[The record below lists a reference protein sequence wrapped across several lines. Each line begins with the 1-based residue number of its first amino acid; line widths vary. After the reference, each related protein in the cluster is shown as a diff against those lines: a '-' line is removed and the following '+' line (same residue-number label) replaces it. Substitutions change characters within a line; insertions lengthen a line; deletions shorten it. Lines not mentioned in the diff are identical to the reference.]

1 MNPEVSPGD
10 SAATRVRAI
19 LLSILLFVC
28 GGAMAGHAQNTIYS
42 VAGGGSVSGP
52 ATGPNADLAAPSA
65 VAKDSAGNMYIAD
78 ASAHYVYK
86 LDPSGNLTVFA
97 GIGHPREHPIND
109 HGLQATLA
117 GLNSPSGVAV
127 DSKDIVYIA
136 DTVNY
141 MIRQVGLNGAIN
153 AIAGNAKLCHLP
165 STTNCGDGG
174 VGMGAQLNYPIGV
187 TTDAAGNVYIA
198 DTGDNEIRVVNT
210 GTADITV
217 AGIVIKKGLIET
229 VAGIATG
236 VPCPTPTEPCGDGG
250 AATKAQLNNP
260 QGVAVDSAGNIY
272 IADSG
277 DHRIR
282 MVAATTGTISAYA
295 GTGNPCNPNKGCG
308 DNGAA
313 TSANLSN
320 PFQISLDASGNLFV
334 TDPPVNSIRE
344 ITAGTQTISTVA
356 GNGYSGFTGDNGV
369 ATLAK
374 LNGSR
379 GVTVDASG
387 NVYIADTGNERIRM
401 FPLGTNPIINTV
413 AGGGSGNDAST
424 ATSAIL
430 GGGRGVALDSAGN
443 LYIADTYNNRIR
455 EVTPSN
461 PPTSYGTINTIVG
474 SGIATSAE
482 LDFPS
487 GVAVDSVNNVYIAD
501 TGNFVIRQYNP
512 TSKVIAT
519 VAGKPQHACTAA
531 PCGDNGPATSAT
543 FGQPTSVA
551 VDSGGNV
558 YIADASMH
566 AIRVVNMGSATI
578 TVAGVSIQPGY
589 IQTVAGALGT
599 PCSDPL
605 VVDNKCGD
613 NGPPL
618 SALLNTPFGV
628 AVDSS
633 GNIFIADTGDNR
645 IRKVVVAATPKII
658 AYAFTGG
665 TFFGPT
671 NVPALHSQFNTPH
684 YLAVDPHDNLYVSDS
699 DVYNVIERI
708 DAVNQHV
715 VPVAGEPT
723 DPKFYGLDGDGG
735 LAFGAHV
742 YPASLTVDGA
752 GHLYIADSNNNR
764 VREILLTPSAIPSV
778 TALTFPA
785 ETVGTTSPAQSFQ
798 LSNQG
803 SDDLYITTTAVNGPF
818 ALQSTTCSNNV
829 VPPGAPCT
837 FKLTFT
843 PTAVGATSGSI
854 TVSDNAYGSPSQSV
868 TLNGTGQ

>member
-1 MNPEVSPGD
+1 MNPEACPCD
-10 SAATRVRAI
+10 SAATRARVF
-19 LLSILLFVC
+19 LLSVLFLLVC
-28 GGAMAGHAQNTIYS
+28 GCALNGFAQNTIYS

-65 VAKDSAGNMYIAD
+65 VAKDSAGNVYIAD

-127 DSKDIVYIA
+127 DNTGIVYIA

-141 MIRQVGLNGAIN
+141 MVRQVALNGTIIS
-153 AIAGNAKLCHLP
+153 IAGNSKLCQ
-165 STTNCGDGG
+165 TTTAACGDGG
-174 VGMGAQLNYPIGV
+174 VGRGAQLNYPIGV

-198 DTGDNEIRVVNT
+198 DTGDNRIRVVNPGKT
-210 GTADITV
+210 ATITIAGVPIAPGTIQTV
-217 AGIVIKKGLIET
+217 AG
-229 VAGIATG
+229 TG
-236 VPCPTPTEPCGDGG
+236 APCTTPTAPCGDTG
-250 AATKAQLNNP
+250 AALAAQLNKP

-282 MVAATTGTISAYA
+282 MVSASTGTITAYA
-295 GTGNPCNPNKGCG
+295 GNGSSCNPNKGCG

-313 TSANLSN
+313 TAANLSN

-344 ITAGTQTISTVA
+344 VTASTQTISTVA
-356 GNGYSGFTGDNGV
+356 GKGYSGFTGDSGL
-369 ATLAK
+369 ATLAE

-379 GVTVDASG
+379 GVTVDAAG
-387 NVYIADTGNERIRM
+387 NAYIADTGNERIRE
-401 FPLGTNPIINTV
+401 FQVGANINTV
-413 AGGGSGNDAST
+413 AGGGSGNDGST

-482 LDFPS
+482 LNFPS

-512 TSKVIAT
+512 TSKVIT
-519 VAGKPQHACTAA
+519 TLAGKPQQSCKAP
-531 PCGDNGPATSAT
+531 PCGEPGPATSAT
-543 FGQPTSVA
+543 LGQPTSVA
-551 VDSGGNV
+551 VDSAGNV
-558 YIADASMH
+558 YVADASMH

-589 IQTVAGALGT
+589 IQTVAGTLGT

-628 AVDSS
+628 AVDSA

-645 IRKVVVAATPKII
+645 IRKVVVTTPTPEII

-665 TFFGPT
+665 IGFGLT
-671 NVPALHSQFNTPH
+671 NKLALHSQFNTPH
-684 YLAVDPHDNLYVSDS
+684 YVAVDPHGNLYVSDS

-708 DAVNQHV
+708 DAVNQYV
-715 VPVAGEPT
+715 IAIAGQPS

-735 LAFGAHV
+735 LAYGAHV
-742 YPASLTVDGA
+742 HPASLTVDGA

-778 TALTFPA
+778 TALTFPT

-798 LSNQG
+798 LSNGG

-818 ALQSTTCSNNV
+818 ALQSSNCSNNV
-829 VPPGAPCT
+829 VPPGAACT
-837 FKLTFT
+837 FSLTFT
-843 PTAVGATSGSI
+843 PVAVGATSGSI
-854 TVSDNAYGSPSQSV
+854 TVSDNAYGSPSQTV